1 MAKRKQ
7 VAQNALLIRCNR
19 LMEAFAK
26 SDDERD
32 FYLDSVEGFIVFV
45 NLDKSDEQLEGLAEA
60 FEVEPNRYFLVP
72 KLSFYESKKFMEGFV
87 HEKVYDIDTK
97 EKLIDVIQSK
107 EPRENFLEF
116 LYDHELE
123 LEKWQLYYQERSRV
137 RIIEWLRE
145 HQLQFVFEEDLD
157 FTQTLM
163 EKLKTSLFT
172 PKASKEVMAAR
183 KIIAAKA
190 KTYYSNEALNPRP
203 KRGRPPKQSAESK
216 LEPQACVDI
225 FTAVPAKVVPFNF
238 TPDTTMPSVMSFS
251 AKYSSEE
258 DMLAHRKDQSSE
270 SHAVLESL
278 NQKLE
283 ELRGLSS
290 RWLGPEERPPLI
302 EKESPTGKKKA
313 ATLKKKTVPAKKKA
327 PPKKPPAKKK
337 ATPKAK
343 AKKAPAK
350 KPTKKK

>member
-1 MAKRKQ
+1 MTKRKQ
-7 VAQNALLIRCNR
+7 VAQNALLLRCNR

-45 NLDKSDEQLEGLAEA
+45 NLDKSNEQLEGLAEA
-60 FEVEPNRYFLVP
+60 FEKEPDRYHLVP

-163 EKLKTSLFT
+163 EKLKTSLFS

-225 FTAVPAKVVPFNF
+225 FTAVPTKVVPFNF
-238 TPDTTMPSVMSFS
+238 TPDSTMLSAMSFS

-258 DMLAHRKDQSSE
+258 DMLSHRKDQSSE

-283 ELRGLSS
+283 ELRSLSS
-290 RWLGPEERPPLI
+290 RWLGSEEELPLLK
-302 EKESPTGKKKA
+302 EESPPKKKA
-313 ATLKKKTVPAKKKA
+313 ASAKK
-327 PPKKPPAKKK
+327 PAVK
-337 ATPKAK
+337 
-343 AKKAPAK
+343 KKAPAK
-350 KPTKKK
+350 KPKKKK